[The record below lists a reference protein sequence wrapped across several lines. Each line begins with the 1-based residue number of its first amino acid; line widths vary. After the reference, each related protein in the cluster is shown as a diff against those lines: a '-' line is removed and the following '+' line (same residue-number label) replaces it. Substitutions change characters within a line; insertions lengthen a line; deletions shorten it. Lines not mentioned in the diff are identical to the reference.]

1 MTHDQVAALIAG
13 IADRCTEP
21 CTFDMLAEEVLEL
34 HLSLRGKHEDTP
46 AMEWL
51 EIATIAIRALAE
63 QPERTIVQAAAA
75 WLARHS

>member
-1 MTHDQVAALIAG
+1 MTHDQVAALVAR

-34 HLSLRGKHEDTP
+34 HLAERGKHEDTP
-46 AMEWL
+46 TMEWL

-63 QPERTIVQAAAA
+63 QPERAIVQAAAA
-75 WLARHS
+75 WLARHN

>member
-13 IADRCTEP
+13 IAARCTEP

-51 EIATIAIRALAE
+51 EIATIALNALLQ
-63 QPERTIVQAAAA
+63 QPEGAVVDAVADWQK
-75 WLARHS
+75 RHG

>member
-21 CTFDMLAEEVLEL
+21 YTFEMLAEEALEL
-34 HLSLRGKHEDTP
+34 HLAERGKHEDTP
-46 AMEWL
+46 TMEWL

-63 QPERTIVQAAAA
+63 QPEWAVVEAVANWQ
-75 WLARHS
+75 ARHG